1 MAERVIRQLVDDLDE
16 TEIDDGDAERVEF
29 EFRGVTYQLDLKKA
43 NAAKLE
49 KALAPFIKA
58 AKKAS
63 AAADG
68 PTPRR
73 RTKSQPKRRPGR
85 SAKARSDSA
94 SIRAWANNNGHA
106 VSARG
111 RIPVNVIDAFNG
123 AQTTDDS

>member
-16 TEIDDGDAERVEF
+16 TEIVDGDAERVEF
-29 EFRGVTYQLDLKKA
+29 GFQGVTYQLDLKKA

-63 AAADG
+63 SAADG

-73 RTKSQPKRRPGR
+73 RRKSQPKRSVGGRGR
-85 SAKARSDSA
+85 SAKAHSDSA
-94 SIRAWANNNGHA
+94 SIRAWANNNGYA

-111 RIPVNVIDAFNG
+111 RIPADVVDAFNG
-123 AQTTDDS
+123 AQND